1 MRAVVLS
8 DERIINLLN
17 DNYINT
23 WIRSV
28 ELKRLRDTLE
38 YKQMSPL
45 ARTIICNKWRRGPV
59 DTWII
64 TPELETIGH
73 VDINEYLGN
82 NRREDSALESE
93 NYLLF
98 LKDSLAGKLPGLG
111 NIVLTPDQPSQTVLD
126 VFRTPEYGH
135 QDYTVVVIDTT
146 AFENGGTLTVDLEL
160 GIDKA
165 YGSFFLLDAEQKLS
179 FDADK
184 KRPGINMF
192 DDAHDIGWYDP
203 CEIGQMT
210 HRFEHGQIY
219 KLVGMGWGSNEK
231 GSINAF
237 QATFSIE
244 EN

>member
-1 MRAVVLS
+1 MRAGVLS
-8 DERIINLLN
+8 DERIINFLN
-17 DNYINT
+17 ENYINT

-28 ELKRLRDTLE
+28 ELKRLHETIE
-38 YKQMSPL
+38 VEQIPPL
-45 ARTIICNKWRRGPV
+45 AHTIISNKWRRGPV

-73 VDINEYLGN
+73 VDVNDYLGD
-82 NRREDSALESE
+82 NRREDETLESE

-126 VFRTPEYGH
+126 VFRTPEYGI

-146 AFENGGTLTVDLEL
+146 AFESGGTLTIDLEL
-160 GIDKA
+160 GNDKA
-165 YGSFFLLDAEQKLS
+165 YGSFFLLDAEHKLS
-179 FDADK
+179 FDAVN
-184 KRPGINMF
+184 KRPSATML
-192 DDAHDIGWYDP
+192 DSAYDVGWYDP

-210 HRFEHGQIY
+210 HSFEQGQIY